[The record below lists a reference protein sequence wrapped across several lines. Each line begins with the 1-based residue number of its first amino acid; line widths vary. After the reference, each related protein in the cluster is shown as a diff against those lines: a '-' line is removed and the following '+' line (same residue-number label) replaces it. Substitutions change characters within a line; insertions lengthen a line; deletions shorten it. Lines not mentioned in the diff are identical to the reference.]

1 MSPPQRAVRG
11 IRSGSLPFATTHG
24 AWQVSTLT
32 EIARWNLLVF
42 GGILLLLQLLAREFG
57 YALGRRSARSEAP
70 VESVGVI
77 VTSMLGL
84 LAFVLGL
91 TLAYA
96 NTRFQERRQYTLA
109 EAQSIGTSWLRAQA
123 LGAPHGSQI
132 TQHLENYAR
141 LRLEFINAPAHSDL
155 AAINAR
161 TDALQ
166 TEIWSQLR
174 DVVRNRT
181 DPVAVSL
188 LTSLNETFDLATA
201 QRYAFESGP
210 APQLVLLLL
219 FMTMASM
226 GGLGYQFGLRGRPLR
241 IITLLL
247 LGMWTTVL
255 LVIIDLGAPRV
266 GRIRTDAGPLLW
278 TIESFTTG
286 PHREPR

>member
-1 MSPPQRAVRG
+1 M
-11 IRSGSLPFATTHG
+11 
-24 AWQVSTLT
+24 STLT
-32 EIARWNLLVF
+32 EIARWSLPPF
-42 GGILLLLQLLAREFG
+42 GGILFLLQLLAREVG
-57 YALGRRSARSEAP
+57 YALGRRSARAEAP
-70 VESVGVI
+70 VDSVGVI

-96 NTRFQERRQYTLA
+96 NSRFQERRQYTLT

-123 LGAPHGSQI
+123 LGAPYGTPI
-132 TQHLENYAR
+132 AQHIEDYAR
-141 LRLEFINAPAHSDL
+141 LRLEFITAPADGDL
-155 AAINAR
+155 AAINRR

-174 DVVRNRT
+174 EVVRDRT
-181 DPVAVSL
+181 DPVVVSL

-219 FMTMASM
+219 LMTMASM

-241 IITLLL
+241 VMTLLL
-247 LGMWTTVL
+247 LGMWTAVL

-278 TIESFTTG
+278 TIESFTSG
-286 PHREPR
+286 PHPAPR